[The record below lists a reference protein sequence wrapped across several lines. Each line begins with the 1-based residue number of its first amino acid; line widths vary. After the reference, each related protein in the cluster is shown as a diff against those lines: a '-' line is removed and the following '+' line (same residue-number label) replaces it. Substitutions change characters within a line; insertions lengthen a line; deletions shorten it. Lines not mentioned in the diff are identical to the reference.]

1 MDARLMELYFS
12 EIDSRRLDIDGEPE
26 FAGYYHAL
34 SRLFDQL
41 WEVLDHRTCNQL
53 WQNASESESSYH
65 AFLHFGTEKERRE
78 AFNSFY
84 ERQCEFYSNI

>member
-53 WQNASESESSYH
+53 WQNIFLMSDRGNMI
-65 AFLHFGTEKERRE
+65 AFAHGLRLGLCTALWAAGDSPRGEP
-78 AFNSFY
+78 
-84 ERQCEFYSNI
+84 

>member
-41 WEVLDHRTCNQL
+41 WEVLDHRT
-53 WQNASESESSYH
+53 
-65 AFLHFGTEKERRE
+65 
-78 AFNSFY
+78 
-84 ERQCEFYSNI
+84 